1 MTVAGIGSSVTDTKA
16 VMKSDPRSLG
26 KEDFLKLLV
35 TQLKNQDPLNPASS
49 TEFVAQLAQFSSLEQ
64 LSNVNQNLKIIE
76 NYNQSINNLQAVN
89 FMGKTVKSTGSMFSL
104 GSNGYPNIDYQL
116 SENANAVFINIYDSA
131 GKHIREIRVN
141 QLPAGEHK
149 FEWDGQ
155 DENGN
160 PMDLG
165 VYSFTVKAKNQYGE
179 IMNTAAYVEHTV
191 TGISYYNGNT
201 YLKAK
206 DVEIPYSAVIGV
218 TEPKSKS

>member
-1 MTVAGIGSSVTDTKA
+1 MTLAVIGSTSSDTNIVT
-16 VMKSDPRSLG
+16 KSDSRSLG
-26 KEDFLKLLV
+26 KDDFLKLLV

-64 LSNVNQNLKIIE
+64 LSNVNENLKIVQS
-76 NYNQSINNLQAVN
+76 YNQSINNLQAVN
-89 FMGKTVKSTGSMFSL
+89 FIGKTVKSIGSMFSL
-104 GSNGYPNIDYQL
+104 GSNGSSNMDYQL
-116 SENANAVFINIYDSA
+116 SENANTVFINIYDTT
-131 GKHIREIRVN
+131 GKHIREIRLN

-160 PMDLG
+160 QMDFG

-179 IMNTAAYVEHTV
+179 IMDTAAYVEHTV
-191 TGISYYNGNT
+191 TGVSYHNGNT

-206 DVEIPYSAVIGV
+206 DVEIPYSAIIGV
-218 TEPKSKS
+218 TDPKTR